1 MSASAF
7 VPGLQ
12 IRSRITLKKIRE
24 LPVIGEILFKE
35 GDTVKANDI
44 VARASLQGDMHILR
58 VPEKMGIEPFEAI
71 KGLKVKEGDYLKEGD
86 LICEHSGIF
95 GLFKSRY
102 HSPAEGLIELI
113 TERTGNIGL
122 RMQAQEVEV
131 DAYVSGTVSEVVEG
145 KSITIE
151 TRGVWIQ
158 GIFGIGGE
166 RKGVIKNLDVAP
178 NQVIEESHIPEDA
191 SGKVLVGG
199 MQPTL
204 SALQKG
210 SSLGAVGLVC
220 GSIDD
225 ATLASYLGYDLGLA
239 ITGDEEIQMSL
250 VITEGFG
257 RIPLSARVLDI
268 LSKLDGRE
276 ASMNGATQVRAGAIR
291 PEIIISET
299 AQDISGLDE
308 EKPAGVLEIG
318 TRIRIIR
325 VPYFGLIAHVVEL
338 PHEAEKI
345 ETGAFTRVLRAKL
358 EDGKIITVPRANVEA
373 I

>member
-1 MSASAF
+1 MSGAAF

-12 IRSRITLKKIRE
+12 IRSRVTLRKLRE
-24 LPVIGEILFKE
+24 LPVAGEILYQQ

-44 VARASLQGDMHILR
+44 VARAALQGDMIILR
-58 VPEKMGIEPFEAI
+58 LPEKMGIEPFEAM
-71 KGLKVKEGDYLKEGD
+71 KGLKVKEGDFIKEGD

-102 HSPAEGLIELI
+102 HSPAEGVAELI

-122 RMQAQEVEV
+122 RMEAQEVEV
-131 DAYVSGTVSEVVEG
+131 DAYVSGKVLEVVQG

-166 RKGVIKNLDVAP
+166 RKGIVQNLEVSADQLIDTP
-178 NQVIEESHIPEDA
+178 EIPEDVA
-191 SGKVLVGG
+191 GKVLVGG
-199 MQPTL
+199 RQPTL
-204 SALQKG
+204 EALQKA
-210 SSLGAVGLVC
+210 SALGAVGLVC

-239 ITGDEEIQMSL
+239 ITGDEDIPMSV

-257 RIPLSARVLDI
+257 SIPISERVLSI
-268 LSKLDGRE
+268 LEKLNGRE

-299 AQDISGLDE
+299 EQGLTELDE
-308 EKPAGVLEIG
+308 EAPAGVLEVG
-318 TRIRIIR
+318 SRIRIIR
-325 VPYFGLIAHVVEL
+325 VPYFGLTAHVVEL

-358 EDGKIITVPRANVEA
+358 EDGSIITVPRANVEA